1 MLHDKK
7 SEFWCYLAR
16 EKCPLQHRLTSIRIV
31 SHCRVQVASAL
42 IPATPSMCIN
52 YGFPFFVG
60 CKWHVHHMDGT
71 QTYNQSGQLRCE
83 RQLAM
88 QLHTVIGHKPEMPAS
103 IFLAS
108 KETHFKNVAQ
118 EIEGKLCQQ

>member
-7 SEFWCYLAR
+7 SEFWCYLGR

>member
-1 MLHDKK
+1 MVL
-7 SEFWCYLAR
+7 
-16 EKCPLQHRLTSIRIV
+16 RIAQADNMM
-31 SHCRVQVASAL
+31 RMQFLFLLEVASAL

-108 KETHFKNVAQ
+108 KETHFTKYVAQ
-118 EIEGKLCQQ
+118 EIEGKLCQQKQ